1 MKPLQHIFRYIL
13 LLAVGV
19 VPIYFL
25 EMENVDKHTL
35 IIGWTV
41 GATLAFIIGNL
52 LIRKK
57 GGEKGKR

>member
-13 LLAVGV
+13 LLAVGI

-25 EMENVDKHTL
+25 EIEDKNTL

-41 GATLAFIIGNL
+41 GATLAFIVGNL
-52 LIRKK
+52 LIKKK